1 MSSTVV
7 HVKNIAHQTSEQEVR
22 DFFSFCGKITSL
34 SVTPASSDSNSSQS
48 ATVTF
53 EKETAAKTALLLDNT
68 QLGSSQVQVSSAAGL
83 DDLAG
88 KQQPGEESKSDDNDI
103 SQEDKPRS
111 RIFAEYLAHGY
122 TISDAAI
129 QRAIALDN
137 KHGVSNR
144 FTSALQNFDSKYKAT
159 DRAKGIDASY
169 GISEK
174 ASRGWAGIH
183 SYFEKAIGTP
193 TGQKLAAFYTQGDK
207 QVRDIHAEARRLA
220 DLKAGKSGSKEENA
234 KTLETVPGTERTTC
248 QCGGNTGVCPCQ
260 EGKCACSGCTK
271 SGLTGEKTATG
282 PADEVAASTSVQ
294 PLAQLSLKP
303 VAVMSTSIRSIIPVR
318 HAPIWVSTS
327 YPYVCL
333 RCRHQVSLLPLTS
346 PIARPLSST
355 SGRPINDGIEKVE
368 ISPRQNWWRKKIF
381 GEEEAAKHTQFVIE
395 GEEKA
400 PKRPEIRKREID
412 DPDYKPASTWHGLE
426 SIGGPTGWWEKEWDQ
441 DHQFFG

>member
-7 HVKNIAHQTSEQEVR
+7 H
-22 DFFSFCGKITSL
+22 
-34 SVTPASSDSNSSQS
+34 
-48 ATVTF
+48 
-53 EKETAAKTALLLDNT
+53 
-68 QLGSSQVQVSSAAGL
+68 VQVSSAAGL

-88 KQQPGEESKSDDNDI
+88 KQQPGEETKSDDNDI

-111 RIFAEYLAHGY
+111 RIVAEYLAHGY

-144 FTSALQNFDSKYKAT
+144 FTSALQNFDAKYKAT

-193 TGQKLAAFYTQGDK
+193 TGQRLAAFYTQGDK

-234 KTLETVPGTERTTC
+234 KTMETVPGTERTTC
-248 QCGGNTGVCPCQ
+248 QCGGNTGVCPCR

-282 PADEVAASTSVQ
+282 PADEVAASTDVQ
-294 PLAQLSLKP
+294 PL
-303 VAVMSTSIRSIIPVR
+303 
-318 HAPIWVSTS
+318 
-327 YPYVCL
+327 
-333 RCRHQVSLLPLTS
+333 
-346 PIARPLSST
+346 
-355 SGRPINDGIEKVE
+355 GEKSV
-368 ISPRQNWWRKKIF
+368 
-381 GEEEAAKHTQFVIE
+381 
-395 GEEKA
+395 
-400 PKRPEIRKREID
+400 
-412 DPDYKPASTWHGLE
+412 
-426 SIGGPTGWWEKEWDQ
+426 
-441 DHQFFG
+441 